1 MCELGLP
8 GCGTGREQGVEAE
21 RRVGSPRVLADASPP
36 GPETVAWKGA
46 AWDEVLGQT
55 RQQSPRV
62 LFSGESPAVPV
73 LYLQTAKCE

>member
-1 MCELGLP
+1 M
-8 GCGTGREQGVEAE
+8 EAE

-46 AWDEVLGQT
+46 AW
-55 RQQSPRV
+55 
-62 LFSGESPAVPV
+62 GESPAVPV